1 MTKEAQ
7 SHSQR
12 LLGNAFWNGFPS
24 LLRIAMGIVLVPY
37 ILSQVGDEFYGIWR
51 ISFSI
56 LYISWIL
63 QIGLNSSVNRE
74 IPQGLVHKD
83 YNRISEVIST
93 VVVFYS
99 ILSTIILV
107 AVIALVVKFPIWFH
121 VPIEHYTVS
130 RIVIGITGIGFIIW
144 MPFSVFRAV
153 MNGLQSF
160 ISIGIVEVL
169 MTICYT
175 LAVFLLLGLG
185 YGIIALTC
193 LGVAR
198 LVLPVVALTFLAKYF
213 CPQITISF
221 RNASFKVFRSIFAY
235 SANSAIY
242 TVAAAFF
249 TQGSIWVTG
258 FLLGPAKTTYY
269 STCHQLAAMIGG
281 FLMISIVVIKPA
293 VSQFQAQDDMER
305 VRILFLRSIKYVLM
319 ISLPAAFFLCIFRN
333 EILMAW
339 LGREDFVRV
348 SYLIP
353 ILAIAQV
360 AWLSLQ
366 ASYFVINGIGHHRV
380 FAIIAVVTTLTSI
393 ISAIL
398 FFEIGD
404 AGLLG
409 IAIGMSLPV
418 IFVSLIIIPVYS
430 CKVLCISIFK
440 YIRVCLLRLIVPLL
454 IFVFFLISWKKVV
467 TNTSLIQLLL
477 CMFSSVIVVG
487 VSYWNITL
495 SKNERLTFRDI
506 AGNLLGSIISSKQ
519 KT

>member
-1 MTKEAQ
+1 MTKQAK

-24 LLRIAMGIVLVPY
+24 LFRIAVGILLVPY
-37 ILSQVGDEFYGIWR
+37 ILSQVGNELYGIWR

-74 IPQGLVHKD
+74 VPQGLVRRD

-93 VVVFYS
+93 VIVFYS
-99 ILSTIILV
+99 IISIIILV
-107 AVIALVVKFPIWFH
+107 AVITLVVKFPVWVH

-144 MPFSVFRAV
+144 MPFSVFRSV

-160 ISIGIVEVL
+160 TSIGIVEVL

-175 LAVFLLLGLG
+175 LAAFLLLGLD

-198 LVLPVVALTFLAKYF
+198 LVLPVVILTFLAKYF

-221 RNASFKVFRSIFAY
+221 RNASLKTFRSIFAY

-242 TVAAAFF
+242 TIATAFF
-249 TQGSIWVTG
+249 AQGGIWVTG

-269 STCHQLAAMIGG
+269 STCYQLAALIGG
-281 FLMISIVVIKPA
+281 FLAIGLVVIKPA
-293 VSQFQAQDDMER
+293 ASQFQALGDMER

-319 ISLPAAFFLCIFRN
+319 VSLPAAFFLCIFRN

-339 LGREDFVRV
+339 LGREDFIRV

-353 ILAIAQV
+353 ILAITQV
-360 AWLSLQ
+360 TWLSLQ
-366 ASYFVINGIGHHRV
+366 TSYFVINGIGHHRV

-398 FFEIGD
+398 FFKIGNMD
-404 AGLLG
+404 LLG
-409 IAIGMSLPV
+409 VAIGMSLPV
-418 IFVSLIIIPVYS
+418 VFVSLIIIPVYS
-430 CKVLCISIFK
+430 CKVLSLSIFK
-440 YIRVCLLRLIVPLL
+440 YIRMCLLRLIVPLL
-454 IFVFFLISWKKVV
+454 TFILFLISWKRIVA
-467 TNTSLIQLLL
+467 NMSLIQLLL
-477 CMFSSVIVVG
+477 CMFTSVVVIG
-487 VSYWNITL
+487 ISYWNITL
-495 SKNERLTFRDI
+495 SENERLIFKGI
-506 AGNLLGSIISSKQ
+506 ASNLIERVISSKQ
-519 KT
+519 EI